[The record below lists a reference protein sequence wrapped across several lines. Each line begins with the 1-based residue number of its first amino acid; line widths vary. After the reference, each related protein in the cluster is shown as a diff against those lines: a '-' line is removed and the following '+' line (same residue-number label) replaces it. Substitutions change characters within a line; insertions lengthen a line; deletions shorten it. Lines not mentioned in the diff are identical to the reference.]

1 MYEKFR
7 EANALAEIS
16 KSLNAIHNAKVDDN
30 ETNKGTELP
39 GDGELTMHKS
49 ETQNEESS
57 HVEQKFDDQEEGRDG
72 PENINDWYLRQ
83 IESNF
88 MQEIE
93 ALGGQDGNVTS
104 GALLKALTSQVALLD
119 PEERNVALSTGDP
132 STKERE

>member
-16 KSLNAIHNAKVDDN
+16 KTLNANHSANTNDN
-30 ETNKGTELP
+30 VNTNKGTET
-39 GDGELTMHKS
+39 GQFTMPKS

-57 HVEQKFDDQEEGRDG
+57 HVEQKSDDQEDGRDG

-88 MQEIE
+88 MEEIE
-93 ALGGQDGNVTS
+93 ALGVQDGTVTS
-104 GALLKALTSQVALLD
+104 GALLKALTTQVALLD
-119 PEERNVALSTGDP
+119 PEERNVALSTEDP
-132 STKERE
+132 GTKERE

>member
-16 KSLNAIHNAKVDDN
+16 KSLNANHNANVNDN
-30 ETNKGTELP
+30 ETNKSTET
-39 GDGELTMHKS
+39 GQLTMHKS

-57 HVEQKFDDQEEGRDG
+57 HVEQKSDDQEDGRDG

-88 MQEIE
+88 MEEIE
-93 ALGGQDGNVTS
+93 ALGVQDGTVTS
-104 GALLKALTSQVALLD
+104 GALLKALTTQVALLD
-119 PEERNVALSTGDP
+119 PEERNVALSTEDP
-132 STKERE
+132 GTKERE